1 MESRSAALSLYRTL
15 LKMARKFSNYNF
27 RSHAIRKIKHDFRM
41 NQSLSD
47 NVQIAHKLQDGSRQ
61 LEVLRRQTLLYQLY
75 PEEASVMENR
85 T

>member
-1 MESRSAALSLYRTL
+1 
-15 LKMARKFSNYNF
+15 
-27 RSHAIRKIKHDFRM
+27 M

-85 T
+85 TWSSQLWNLLLFKCCIVNICFKTFVFIAFFEKLRYPQ